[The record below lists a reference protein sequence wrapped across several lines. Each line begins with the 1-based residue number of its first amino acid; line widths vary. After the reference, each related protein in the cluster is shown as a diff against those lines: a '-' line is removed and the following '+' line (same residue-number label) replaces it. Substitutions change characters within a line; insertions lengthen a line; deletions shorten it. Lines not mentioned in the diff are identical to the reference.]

1 MGPLVGDNFVRFL
14 QGGALAINNH
24 ILKKKY
30 QKDIWKKK
38 KIGIEYFQ
46 FREEE
51 EQIRTNK
58 TEKTLLIFMYYI

>member
-14 QGGALAINNH
+14 QGGALAISNH

-38 KIGIEYFQ
+38 KIGIQYFQ

-51 EQIRTNK
+51 EIRTNK

>member
-51 EQIRTNK
+51 EIRTNK

>member
-51 EQIRTNK
+51 EEIRTNK

>member
-38 KIGIEYFQ
+38 KIGIYNFQ
-46 FREEE
+46 FRGEEE
-51 EQIRTNK
+51 EEIRTNK
-58 TEKTLLIFMYYI
+58 TEKRF